1 MPDLNTTLAVLKGQQ
16 ESLKQ
21 AKSILD
27 QGAASLAALQ
37 ADAAQQIASTVA
49 ALQGLDT
56 VGFYSSVDQLLRTER
71 FAGKSASVDFIKAN
85 PTCAEADAET
95 AWTAA
100 ALTAT
105 GRTALLVPVGSYS
118 QVYREN
124 LLKMGLVP
132 DATWESQRAWI
143 VATDKAVIMG
153 A

>member
-16 ESLKQ
+16 ESLRQ

-27 QGAASLAALQ
+27 QGAASVASLQ
-37 ADAAQQIASTVA
+37 SEAAQQIAATVT

-56 VGFYSSVDQLLRTER
+56 VGFYSSVDQLLRAER

-85 PTCAEADAET
+85 PTCAEADAEA
-95 AWTAA
+95 AWTTA
-100 ALTAT
+100 ALAAT
-105 GRTALLVPVGSYS
+105 GRAALLVPVSSYS

-132 DATWESQRAWI
+132 DTTWESQRAWI